1 MGICLY
7 LWAVNITSAISQ
19 EPHMHFKKGKV
30 APLFQGSLALIWL
43 GVGESSWCARYG
55 IRCIFTLD
63 LEPIGA

>member
-43 GVGESSWCARYG
+43 GLGESSW
-55 IRCIFTLD
+55 
-63 LEPIGA
+63 